1 MLVFT
6 TTTTTF
12 HIHDIQHI
20 PKQNQYKDNIHPIP
34 KHNFGEREKIEV
46 DFQYEIDRLANQIYQ
61 SSLKRN
67 SKNTSKR

>member
-12 HIHDIQHI
+12 HINDIQHI

-46 DFQYEIDRLANQIYQ
+46 EFSIWDRQIGQ
-61 SSLKRN
+61 SNLSIFFEKE
-67 SKNTSKR
+67 